1 MRPETRSFAKLLRG
15 PLASAALVLA
25 AGCQTYDFQ
34 PVVPVSLGQ
43 TTTSVV
49 ITAKQLKPNLM
60 LVLDRSGSMHLP
72 FDDTLA
78 ACGTCGQ
85 TGQPA
90 CDPSTCPTRW
100 DVLTSVSTDFLA
112 QQATVARMG
121 VSFFPALSDAT
132 ITDPGSGNSSNFCTP
147 ASAIDVGLPTS
158 DDDSALRDGASAVDF
173 AIKRVGATASP
184 IAGGVGGGTPTGDSL
199 AFVAQNAGFGST
211 IQRQSFMLLM
221 TDGLP
226 NCNPNSGLD
235 ANVNP
240 AACDCTDGPTS
251 TVCTYY
257 PVLDCNDFNA
267 TALKVS
273 DIRQTKGVKTIVIG
287 YGDVFGA
294 SAQRSLQQIALA
306 GDFQRRCQ
314 ANGAECDPSDT
325 ACFQESNPNL
335 CDEQFFRATSQ
346 EQLSAA
352 LAAVSSAILQG
363 NPCLVVLDPAPV
375 DPTFLTVLVTEHGTT
390 TANPYP
396 SDVWTFAAQPDG
408 TATLTFND
416 PLCSKMKSASEDI
429 SYEIRSV
436 NRL

>member
-1 MRPETRSFAKLLRG
+1 
-15 PLASAALVLA
+15 
-25 AGCQTYDFQ
+25 
-34 PVVPVSLGQ
+34 
-43 TTTSVV
+43 
-49 ITAKQLKPNLM
+49 
-60 LVLDRSGSMHLP
+60 
-72 FDDTLA
+72 
-78 ACGTCGQ
+78 
-85 TGQPA
+85 
-90 CDPSTCPTRW
+90 
-100 DVLTSVSTDFLA
+100 
-112 QQATVARMG
+112 
-121 VSFFPALSDAT
+121 
-132 ITDPGSGNSSNFCTP
+132 
-147 ASAIDVGLPTS
+147 
-158 DDDSALRDGASAVDF
+158 
-173 AIKRVGATASP
+173 
-184 IAGGVGGGTPTGDSL
+184 
-199 AFVAQNAGFGST
+199 
-211 IQRQSFMLLM
+211 MLLM

-287 YGDVFGA
+287 YGDVFGT

-314 ANGAECDPSDT
+314 ANGNECDPSDT

-335 CDEQFFRATSQ
+335 CAEQFFRATSKD
-346 EQLSAA
+346 QLSAA

-363 NPCLVVLDPAPV
+363 NPCLVLLEPAPV

-390 TANPYP
+390 TAYPYP
-396 SDVWTFAAQPDG
+396 SDVWTFAATTDG
-408 TATLTFND
+408 NATLTFND

>member
-1 MRPETRSFAKLLRG
+1 MRPETRSSAKLLRG
-15 PLASAALVLA
+15 SLAGAALVLA

-34 PVVPVSLGQ
+34 PVAPVSLGQ
-43 TTTSVV
+43 TTTSVS

-72 FDDTLA
+72 FDDTLP
-78 ACGTCGQ
+78 ACGSCGQ

-90 CDPSTCPTRW
+90 CDPDTCPTRW
-100 DVLTSVSTDFLA
+100 DVLTSVSTDFLT
-112 QQATVARMG
+112 QHGTVARMG

-184 IAGGVGGGTPTGDSL
+184 LSGGVGGGTPTGDSL

-226 NCNPNSGLD
+226 NCNPNSGLN

-251 TVCTYY
+251 SVCTYY

-294 SAQRSLQQIALA
+294 SAQRTLQQIALG

-314 ANGAECDPSDT
+314 ANGDECDPSDT

-335 CDEQFFRATSQ
+335 CAEQFFRATSKD
-346 EQLSAA
+346 QLSAA

-363 NPCLVVLDPAPV
+363 NPCLVQLEPAPV
-375 DPTFLTVLVTEHGTT
+375 DPTFLTVLVTEHGAT
-390 TANPYP
+390 TAYPYP
-396 SDVWTFAAQPDG
+396 SDVWTFAALPDG
-408 TATLTFND
+408 NATLTFND
-416 PLCSKMKSASEDI
+416 PLCSKMKAASEDV